1 MPRIASWPAKKASD
15 QPSETMNKYDAI
27 IVGAGHNG
35 LTNAA
40 YLAKAG
46 LDVLV
51 LEKNDYIGGAAVSRE
66 LHKGWTYSN
75 CSYVCSMMRQA
86 LHRDL
91 DLGRHGLIL
100 VPYLGNINF
109 GDDGRG
115 LITYND
121 DEASYLELK
130 RHSPH
135 DADAMYRFQTDLT
148 RYSQFIRK
156 TLLRTPPD
164 PASFRP
170 RDIRELLFLAKEF
183 RKLGKREIH
192 EYVRFFTMSAADF
205 LDDYFENDL
214 VKASMASPGIIG
226 TALGVYSP
234 GTSYVLLHHVM
245 GDVDGNIGAW
255 GLARGGMGAISRALA
270 GAVKEHGGEIRT
282 NAGVQQVL
290 VRNGKATGVA
300 LENGEEITAR
310 IIVSNLDAKRT
321 FTKIV
326 DRNHLPEQVYERARN
341 FKIRGSSG
349 KVNIALSGLPKF
361 TGIPENPYINRGG
374 FGFTGS
380 LETMERAYDCWKRG
394 KWSDDPF
401 IESVIPSAWDPTVAP
416 PGQHWMSN
424 FIQYCPPRLA
434 DGPWTPEKRDQF
446 GQTVIDKI
454 ERYSPGFKD
463 LIVHMEVRTPHE
475 IEQEIGLTE
484 GNIFQGELTIDQL
497 LFNRPFPG
505 YAQYRTPIK
514 NMYMC
519 GSSTHP
525 GGGVSSACGA
535 NAAREILL
543 DLKRPNTVPEDD
555 FYDE

>member
-1 MPRIASWPAKKASD
+1 M
-15 QPSETMNKYDAI
+15 TKYDAI
-27 IVGAGHNG
+27 IIGAGHNG

-46 LDVLV
+46 LNVLV
-51 LEKNDYIGGAAVSRE
+51 VEKNEYIGGAAVTREMHDGWFYSR
-66 LHKGWTYSN
+66 
-75 CSYVCSMMRQA
+75 CSYVCSMMRQSI
-86 LHRDL
+86 HRDL
-91 DLGRHGLIL
+91 NLTKHGLVL
-100 VPYLGNINF
+100 VPYLGTVVFADN
-109 GDDGRG
+109 GD
-115 LITYND
+115 TMVSYNSE
-121 DEASYLELK
+121 EAEYNQL
-130 RHSPH
+130 RRRSPH
-135 DADAMYRFQTDLT
+135 DADAMFRFQADLA
-148 RYSQFIRK
+148 RYAQLIRK

-164 PASFRP
+164 PTSFRP
-170 RDIRELLFLAKEF
+170 RDIKELLWLAKEF
-183 RKLGKREIH
+183 WSLGEKELY
-192 EYVRFFTMSAADF
+192 EYIRFFTMSAADF
-205 LDDYFENDL
+205 LDDYFEDDL
-214 VKASMASPGIIG
+214 IKAAMASPGVIG

-234 GTSYVLLHHVM
+234 GSAYILLHHVM

-255 GLARGGMGAISRALA
+255 GLARGGMGAISQAIA
-270 GAVKEHGGEIRT
+270 GALTEHGGEIRT
-282 NAGVQQVL
+282 NAGVDKITVK
-290 VRNGKATGVA
+290 NGKAVGVV
-300 LENGEEITAR
+300 LDNGDELHADIV
-310 IIVSNLDAKRT
+310 VSNMDAKRT
-321 FTKIV
+321 FTQCMDKN
-326 DRNHLPEQVYERARN
+326 DLPPGIYDKAKN

-361 TGIPENPYINRGG
+361 NNVPDNRYINRGG
-374 FGFTGS
+374 QGFVGS
-380 LETMERAYDCWKRG
+380 METMERAYDCWKHGR
-394 KWSDDPF
+394 WSEDPF

-424 FIQYCPPRLA
+424 FVQYCPPVLA
-434 DGPWTPEKRDQF
+434 DGPWTPEKRDAF
-446 GQTVIDKI
+446 GQTVINKI

-475 IEQEIGLTE
+475 IEAEVGLTE

-505 YAQYRTPIK
+505 YAQYRMPIK

-535 NAAREILL
+535 NAAREILI

>member
-1 MPRIASWPAKKASD
+1 MK
-15 QPSETMNKYDAI
+15 KYDAI
-27 IVGAGHNG
+27 IIGAGHNG

-40 YLAKAG
+40 YLAKSG

-51 LEKNDYIGGAAVSRE
+51 VEKNDYIGGAAVTRE
-66 LHKGWTYSN
+66 MHDGWFYSS

-86 LHRDL
+86 IHRDL
-91 DLGRHGLIL
+91 NLTKHGLVL
-100 VPYLGNINF
+100 VPYLGTVVFADN
-109 GDDGRG
+109 GD
-115 LITYND
+115 TMTSYNSE
-121 DEASYLELK
+121 EAEYNQL
-130 RHSPH
+130 RQRSPH
-135 DADAMYRFQTDLT
+135 DADAMFRFQADLA
-148 RYSQFIRK
+148 RYAQLIRK

-164 PASFRP
+164 PTSFKP
-170 RDIRELLFLAKEF
+170 RDIRELLWLAKEF
-183 RKLGKREIH
+183 WSLGERELY
-192 EYVRFFTMSAADF
+192 EYIRFFTMSAADF
-205 LDDYFENDL
+205 LDDYFEDDL
-214 VKASMASPGIIG
+214 IKAAMASPGVIG

-234 GTSYVLLHHVM
+234 GSAYILLHHVM

-255 GLARGGMGAISRALA
+255 GLARGGMGAISHAIA
-270 GAVKEHGGEIRT
+270 GALQEHGGTIRIG
-282 NAGVQQVL
+282 AGVDKIL
-290 VRNGKATGVA
+290 VKNGRATGVV
-300 LENGEEITAR
+300 LDNGDELYANIV
-310 IIVSNLDAKRT
+310 VSNMDAKRT
-321 FTKIV
+321 FTQCMDKN
-326 DRNHLPEQVYERARN
+326 DLPPGIYEKAKN

-361 TGIPENPYINRGG
+361 NNVADNRYINRGG
-374 FGFTGS
+374 QGFVGS
-380 LETMERAYDCWKRG
+380 METMERAYDCWKHGR
-394 KWSDDPF
+394 WSDDPF

-424 FIQYCPPRLA
+424 FVQYCPPTLA
-434 DGPWTPEKRDQF
+434 DGPWTPEKRDAF
-446 GQTVIDKI
+446 GKTVIDKI

-463 LIVHMEVRTPHE
+463 LIVHAEVRTPHE
-475 IEQEIGLTE
+475 IEAEIGLTE

-505 YAQYRTPIK
+505 YAQYRMPIK

-535 NAAREILL
+535 NAAREILM

>member
-1 MPRIASWPAKKASD
+1 MK
-15 QPSETMNKYDAI
+15 KYDAI
-27 IVGAGHNG
+27 IIGAGHNG

-40 YLAKAG
+40 YLAKSG

-51 LEKNDYIGGAAVSRE
+51 LEKNEYIGGAAVTRE
-66 LHKGWTYSN
+66 MHDGWFYSS

-86 LHRDL
+86 IHRDL
-91 DLGRHGLIL
+91 NLTKHGLVL
-100 VPYLGNINF
+100 VPYLGTVVFADN
-109 GDDGRG
+109 GD
-115 LITYND
+115 TMTSYHSEEAEYNQ
-121 DEASYLELK
+121 L
-130 RHSPH
+130 RQRSPH
-135 DADAMYRFQTDLT
+135 DADAMFRFQTDLG
-148 RYSQFIRK
+148 RYAQLIRK

-164 PASFRP
+164 PTSFRP
-170 RDIRELLFLAKEF
+170 RDIKELLWLAKQF
-183 RKLGKREIH
+183 WSLGEKELY
-192 EYVRFFTMSAADF
+192 EYIRFFTMSAADF
-205 LDDYFENDL
+205 LDDYFEDDL
-214 VKASMASPGIIG
+214 IKAAMASPGVIG

-234 GTSYVLLHHVM
+234 GSAYILLHHVM

-255 GLARGGMGAISRALA
+255 GLARGGMGAISNALA
-270 GAVKEHGGEIRT
+270 GALREHGGEIRT
-282 NAGVQQVL
+282 SAGVDKIL
-290 VRNGKATGVA
+290 VKNGKAIGVV
-300 LENGEEITAR
+300 LENGDELYAEIV
-310 IIVSNLDAKRT
+310 VSNMDAKRT
-321 FTKIV
+321 FTKCM
-326 DRNHLPEQVYERARN
+326 DKNDLPPGIYEKAKN

-361 TGIPENPYINRGG
+361 NNVADNRYINRGG
-374 FGFTGS
+374 QGFVGS
-380 LETMERAYDCWKRG
+380 METMERAYDCWKHGR
-394 KWSDDPF
+394 WSDDPF

-416 PGQHWMSN
+416 PGKHWMSN
-424 FIQYCPPRLA
+424 FIQYCPPQLA
-434 DGPWTPEKRDQF
+434 DGPWTPEKRDAF
-446 GQTVIDKI
+446 GQTVINKI

-475 IEQEIGLTE
+475 IEAEIGLTE

-505 YAQYRTPIK
+505 YAQYRMPIK

-535 NAAREILL
+535 NAAREILI

>member
-1 MPRIASWPAKKASD
+1 MK
-15 QPSETMNKYDAI
+15 KYDAI

-40 YLAKAG
+40 YLAKSG

-51 LEKNDYIGGAAVSRE
+51 LEKNDYIGGAAVTRE
-66 LHKGWTYSN
+66 MHDGWFYSS

-86 LHRDL
+86 IHRDL
-91 DLGRHGLIL
+91 NLTKHGLVL
-100 VPYLGNINF
+100 VPYLGTVVFADN
-109 GDDGRG
+109 GD
-115 LITYND
+115 TMTSYHSEEAEYNQ
-121 DEASYLELK
+121 L
-130 RHSPH
+130 RQRSPH
-135 DADAMYRFQTDLT
+135 DADAMFRFQTDLG
-148 RYSQFIRK
+148 RYAQLIRK

-164 PASFRP
+164 PTSFRP
-170 RDIRELLFLAKEF
+170 RDIKELLWLAKQF
-183 RKLGKREIH
+183 WSLGEKELY
-192 EYVRFFTMSAADF
+192 EYIRFFTMSAADF
-205 LDDYFENDL
+205 LDDYFEDDL
-214 VKASMASPGIIG
+214 IKAAMASPGVIG

-234 GTSYVLLHHVM
+234 GSAYILLHHVM

-255 GLARGGMGAISRALA
+255 GLARGGMGSISNALA
-270 GAVKEHGGEIRT
+270 GALREHGGEIRT
-282 NAGVQQVL
+282 SSGVEKIL
-290 VRNGKATGVA
+290 VKNGKATGVV
-300 LENGEEITAR
+300 LENGDELYAGIV
-310 IIVSNLDAKRT
+310 VSNMDAKRT
-321 FTKIV
+321 FTKCM
-326 DRNHLPEQVYERARN
+326 DKNDLPPGIYEKAKN

-361 TGIPENPYINRGG
+361 NNVADNRYINRGG
-374 FGFTGS
+374 QGFVGS
-380 LETMERAYDCWKRG
+380 METMERAYDCWKHGR
-394 KWSDDPF
+394 WSDDPF

-416 PGQHWMSN
+416 PGKHWMSN
-424 FIQYCPPRLA
+424 FIQYCPPQLA
-434 DGPWTPEKRDQF
+434 DGPWTPEKRDAF
-446 GQTVIDKI
+446 GQTVINKI

-475 IEQEIGLTE
+475 IEAEIGLTE

-505 YAQYRTPIK
+505 YAQYRMPIK

-535 NAAREILL
+535 NAAREILM

>member
-1 MPRIASWPAKKASD
+1 M
-15 QPSETMNKYDAI
+15 TKYDAI
-27 IVGAGHNG
+27 IIGAGHNG

-46 LDVLV
+46 LNVLV
-51 LEKNDYIGGAAVSRE
+51 VEKNEYIGGAAVTRE
-66 LHKGWTYSN
+66 MHDGWFYSS
-75 CSYVCSMMRQA
+75 CSYVCSMMRQSI
-86 LHRDL
+86 HRDL
-91 DLGRHGLIL
+91 NLTKHGLVL
-100 VPYLGNINF
+100 VPYLGTVVFADN
-109 GDDGRG
+109 GD
-115 LITYND
+115 TMVSYNSE
-121 DEASYLELK
+121 EAEYNQL
-130 RHSPH
+130 RRRSPH
-135 DADAMYRFQTDLT
+135 DADAMFRFQADLA
-148 RYSQFIRK
+148 RYAQLIRK

-164 PASFRP
+164 PTSFRP
-170 RDIRELLFLAKEF
+170 RDIKELLWLAKEF
-183 RKLGKREIH
+183 WSLGEKELY
-192 EYVRFFTMSAADF
+192 EYIRFFTMSAADF
-205 LDDYFENDL
+205 LDDYFEDDL
-214 VKASMASPGIIG
+214 IKAAMASPGVIG

-234 GTSYVLLHHVM
+234 GSAYILLHHVM

-255 GLARGGMGAISRALA
+255 GLARGGMGAISHAIASALT
-270 GAVKEHGGEIRT
+270 EHGGEIRT
-282 NAGVQQVL
+282 NAGVDKITVK
-290 VRNGKATGVA
+290 NGKAVGVV
-300 LENGEEITAR
+300 LDNGDELHADIV
-310 IIVSNLDAKRT
+310 VSNMDAKRT
-321 FTKIV
+321 FTQCMDKN
-326 DRNHLPEQVYERARN
+326 DLPPGIYDKAKN

-361 TGIPENPYINRGG
+361 NNVPDNRYINRGG
-374 FGFTGS
+374 QGFVGS
-380 LETMERAYDCWKRG
+380 METMERAYDCWKHGR
-394 KWSDDPF
+394 WSEDPF

-424 FIQYCPPRLA
+424 FVQYCPPVLA
-434 DGPWTPEKRDQF
+434 DGPWTPEKRDAF
-446 GQTVIDKI
+446 GQTVINKI

-475 IEQEIGLTE
+475 IEAEVGLTE

-505 YAQYRTPIK
+505 YAQYRMPIK

-535 NAAREILL
+535 NAAREILI

>member
-1 MPRIASWPAKKASD
+1 VK
-15 QPSETMNKYDAI
+15 TYDAI
-27 IVGAGHNG
+27 VVGAGHNG

-51 LEKNDYIGGAAVSRE
+51 VEKNDYIGGASVSRE
-66 LHKGWTYSN
+66 LHAGWTYSS

-91 DLGRHGLIL
+91 DLTRHGLIL
-100 VPYLGNINF
+100 VPYLGGVNF
-109 GDDGRG
+109 GDDGTT
-115 LITYND
+115 LFSYTD
-121 DEASYLELK
+121 AEAEHLELK

-135 DADAMYRFQTDLT
+135 DADSMHRFQADLS

-164 PASFRP
+164 PTSIRP
-170 RDIRELLFLAKEF
+170 RDISEMLFLAKEIW
-183 RKLGKREIH
+183 KLGEREIY
-192 EYVRFFTMSAADF
+192 EYVRFFTMSAAEF
-205 LDDYFENDL
+205 LEDYFENDL
-214 VKASMASPGIIG
+214 IKAAMASPGIIG

-234 GTSYVLLHHVM
+234 GSAYILLHHVM

-255 GLARGGMGAISRALA
+255 GLARGGMGAISDALA
-270 GAVKEHGGEIRT
+270 SALQEHGGEIRT

-290 VRNGKATGVA
+290 VRGGKACGVV
-300 LENGEEITAR
+300 LENGDELRSR
-310 IIVSNLDAKRT
+310 IVVSNLDAKRT
-321 FTKIV
+321 FTKII
-326 DRNHLPEQVYERARN
+326 DRNDLPEGIYEKAKN

-361 TGIPENPYINRGG
+361 TGVPDNRYINRGG
-374 FGFTGS
+374 QAFTGS

-394 KWSDDPF
+394 RWSDDPF

-416 PGQHWMSN
+416 PGKHWMSN
-424 FIQYCPPRLA
+424 FVQYCPPQLA

-446 GQTVIDKI
+446 GQTVVDKI

-475 IEQEIGLTE
+475 IEKEIGLTE

-497 LFNRPFPG
+497 FFNRPFPG
-505 YAQYRTPIK
+505 YGQYRMPLK
-514 NMYMC
+514 NLYMC

-543 DLKRPNTVPEDD
+543 DLKRPNTVPLDD
-555 FYDE
+555 FGDE

>member
-1 MPRIASWPAKKASD
+1 MK
-15 QPSETMNKYDAI
+15 QYDAVVI
-27 IVGAGHNG
+27 GAGHNG

-51 LEKNDYIGGAAVSRE
+51 LEKNDYIGGASVSRE
-66 LHKGWTYSN
+66 MIEGWTYSSS
-75 CSYVCSMMRQA
+75 SYVCSMLRQA

-91 DLGRHGLIL
+91 DLSRHGLLL
-100 VPYLGNINF
+100 VPYLGTVNF
-109 GDDGRG
+109 ADDGTV
-115 LITYND
+115 LTSYT
-121 DEASYLELK
+121 DEEANNLELK

-135 DADAMYRFQTDLT
+135 DADAMHRFQADLG
-148 RYSQFIRK
+148 RYAQLIRK

-164 PASFRP
+164 PTSFRP
-170 RDIRELLFLAKEF
+170 RDIHELLFMAKLF
-183 RKLGKREIH
+183 WALGEKEIY
-192 EYVRFFTMSAADF
+192 EYARFFTMSAADF
-205 LDDYFENDL
+205 LEDYFENDL
-214 VKASMASPGIIG
+214 IKAAMASPGIIG

-234 GTSYVLLHHVM
+234 GTSYILLHHVM
-245 GDVDGNIGAW
+245 GDVDGNVGAW
-255 GLARGGMGAISRALA
+255 GLARGGMGAISNAIA
-270 GAVKEHGGEIRT
+270 GALQEHGGEIRT
-282 NAGVQQVL
+282 NAGVQKIKVDK
-290 VRNGKATGVA
+290 GKAVGVI
-300 LENGEEITAR
+300 LENGDEIHAR
-310 IIVSNLDAKRT
+310 IVVSNLDAKRT
-321 FTKIV
+321 FTKIM
-326 DRNHLPEQVYERARN
+326 DEQDLPEDVVRRARN

-361 TGIPENPYINRGG
+361 LGVPDNRYIDRGG
-374 FGFTGS
+374 QGFTGS

-394 KWSDDPF
+394 RWSDDPF

-416 PGQHWMSN
+416 PGKHWMSN
-424 FIQYCPPRLA
+424 FIQYCPPKLA

-446 GQTVIDKI
+446 GRTVVDKI

-463 LIVHMEVRTPHE
+463 LIVHMEVRTPHD

-505 YAQYRTPIK
+505 YAQYRMPVK
-514 NMYMC
+514 NLYMC

-535 NAAREILL
+535 NAAREILM

-555 FYDE
+555 CYDE